1 MENFYQNE
9 NKEKFI
15 EQEDNLSNNDLSP
28 LR

>member
-1 MENFYQNE
+1 MDNFYQNE